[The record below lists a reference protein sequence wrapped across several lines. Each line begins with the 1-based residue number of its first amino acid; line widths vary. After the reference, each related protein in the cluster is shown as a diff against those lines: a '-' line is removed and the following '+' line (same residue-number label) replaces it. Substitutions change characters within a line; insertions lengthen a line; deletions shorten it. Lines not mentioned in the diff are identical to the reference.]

1 MIKVLQSCKYRCA
14 LLMSLATDCLLKVE
28 ARSHWRSRRGPAP
41 PRPCTW
47 PPSCLTSTTG
57 PRGRS
62 PSTSST
68 PVQTSSSPS
77 TTIRWR
83 AWSTSRWTTFQCR
96 AVRARGGCGVELL
109 SINIIYF
116 SIVQYSTVQY
126 STESCNI
133 YTEKLFINIDTEYQD
148 IHN

>member
-41 PRPCTW
+41 PKPCTW

-96 AVRARGGCGVELL
+96 AVRARGGWELSYFL
-109 SINIIYF
+109 SISYI
-116 SIVQYSTVQY
+116 SVLYSAVQY

-148 IHN
+148 LHN